1 VGELGQPQEE
11 KIMADKGTVY
21 LIHFDTPLHHA
32 RHYLGWTTDLEA
44 RLEAHRQGNG
54 ARLMEVI
61 TEAGITW
68 KLARTWEG
76 GRELERHL
84 KRQKNSPRFCPICQ
98 EKGARS

>member
-1 VGELGQPQEE
+1 M
-11 KIMADKGTVY
+11 IMADNGTVY

-32 RHYLGWTTDLEA
+32 RHYLGWTTNLKA
-44 RLEAHRQGNG
+44 RLEAHRRGNG

-68 KLARTWEG
+68 RLARTWEG

-98 EKGARS
+98 EKGE